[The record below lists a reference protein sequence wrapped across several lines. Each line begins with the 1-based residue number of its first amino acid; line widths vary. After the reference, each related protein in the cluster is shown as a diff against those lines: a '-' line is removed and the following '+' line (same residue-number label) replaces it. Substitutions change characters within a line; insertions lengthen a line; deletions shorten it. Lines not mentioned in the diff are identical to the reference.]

1 MVEKNIIMIRTL
13 FLVFLTSSINSAFS
27 KKAEITLGK
36 ISLMNN
42 QVEIKIPTHFSA
54 LLDHETKKYYS
65 EDKLPKVA
73 YADSLRE
80 VRLAF
85 YMQKNENKDLGAG
98 AIKANVITSFMEAD
112 LKMKELSN
120 GMTTVD
126 GSDMAYVG
134 ILHKSPEKFYRFYF
148 LTVYKGLVLA
158 GELIS
163 PKKGYKT
170 WIPIGE
176 EIMNSLDVK

>member
-1 MVEKNIIMIRTL
+1 MNIR
-13 FLVFLTSSINSAFS
+13 FLIFVLLASSINSAFS

-54 LLDHETKKYYS
+54 LLDHEVKKFYP
-65 EDKLPKVA
+65 EDNLPKVA

-98 AIKANVITSFMEAD
+98 AIKAAAITEFLKND

-120 GMTTVD
+120 GVTTVD
-126 GSDMAYVG
+126 GSEMAYVG

-148 LTVYKGLVLA
+148 LTVYKKGLVLA